1 MSRDGGDCRRG
12 RNGPAAPGDHPPG
25 GNSPV
30 APPIAMGSH
39 EFGSVEMRLTLRATQ
54 TDGDRLDFTVYEA
67 GKQVGRIYEN
77 VGTLEGS
84 WCWSVTIDV
93 IIYVAPVRCNPSAT
107 INATITVRDAGFALR
122 VPWS

>member
-1 MSRDGGDCRRG
+1 
-12 RNGPAAPGDHPPG
+12 
-25 GNSPV
+25 
-30 APPIAMGSH
+30 
-39 EFGSVEMRLTLRATQ
+39 MRLTLRATQ

-122 VPWS
+122 VP